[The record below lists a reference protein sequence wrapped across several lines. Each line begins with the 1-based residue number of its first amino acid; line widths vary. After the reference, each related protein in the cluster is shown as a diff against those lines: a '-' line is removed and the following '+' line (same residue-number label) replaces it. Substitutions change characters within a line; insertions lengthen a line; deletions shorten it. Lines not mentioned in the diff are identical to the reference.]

1 VGVLEL
7 DFAEFKIKAKEKL
20 NGNWPT
26 LIIIT
31 LIVFIVTGMGSEN
44 VKDLPSGVSVSYRGN
59 IGSLISLILS
69 GPIAL
74 GVANFYLRLVEKS
87 EVRIERFFDGFK
99 NFLNA
104 FILHVVTTLF
114 IVLWTLLFIIP
125 GIIAAIRYSM
135 AFLIMSENPDTTP
148 MEAINKSKI
157 LMAGHKMEYFSFLI
171 SFIGW
176 VLVGLITF
184 GLGFFYLY
192 PYFNASKI
200 YFYKT
205 LLGEEIPDKG
215 EYIVESKKP

>member
-1 VGVLEL
+1 M
-7 DFAEFKIKAKEKL
+7 
-20 NGNWPT
+20 
-26 LIIIT
+26 IIIT
-31 LIVFIVTGMGSEN
+31 LIVFIVTGLDSEN
-44 VKDLPSGVSVSYRGN
+44 ARNLQNGKIINYRGN

-69 GPIAL
+69 GPISL
-74 GVANFYLRLVEKS
+74 GVANFYLRLVEKN

-114 IVLWTLLFIIP
+114 IILWTMLFIIP
-125 GIIAAIRYSM
+125 GIVAAIRYSM

-148 MEAINKSKI
+148 MEAINKSKV
-157 LMAGHKMEYFSFLI
+157 LMSGHKMEYFSFLI

-176 VLVGLITF
+176 VLVGLISF
-184 GLGFFYLY
+184 GIGFFYLY

-215 EYIVESKKP
+215 DYEYVVESREP

>member
-1 VGVLEL
+1 MFEL

-20 NGNWPT
+20 SGNWPT
-26 LIIIT
+26 LIVVT
-31 LIVFIVTGMGSEN
+31 LIFFIVTGLGNEN
-44 VKDLPSGVSVSYRGN
+44 AKDLPSGASANYRAN
-59 IGSLISLILS
+59 IGSLISLLLS
-69 GPIAL
+69 GPITL
-74 GVANFYLRLVEKS
+74 GIANFYLRLVEKS

-114 IVLWTLLFIIP
+114 IVLWTLLFIVP

-135 AFLIMSENPDTTP
+135 AYLIMSENPDMTP

-157 LMAGHKMEYFSFLI
+157 LMAGHKMEYFSFVL

-176 VLVGLITF
+176 VLVGLLTL

-200 YFYKT
+200 YFYKA
-205 LLGEEIPDKG
+205 LLGEEVLDKG
-215 EYIVESKKP
+215 EYIVESKEP

>member
-1 VGVLEL
+1 MDYSEM
-7 DFAEFKIKAKEKL
+7 KIRAKEKL
-20 NGNWPT
+20 TGNWPT

-31 LIVFIVTGMGSEN
+31 LISIIVTGLGGDNARELS
-44 VKDLPSGVSVSYRGN
+44 KGVVINSRSN
-59 IGSLISLILS
+59 IGSLISLIIS

-74 GVANFYLRLVEKS
+74 GIANFYIHLVVKN

-99 NFLNA
+99 NFLNS
-104 FILHVVTTLF
+104 FILHVATTLF
-114 IVLWTLLFIIP
+114 IILWTLLFIIP

-135 AFLIMSENPDTTP
+135 AYLIMSENPDITP

-157 LMAGHKMEYFSFLI
+157 LMEGHKMEYFEFVI

-176 VLVGLITF
+176 FLVGLITL

-215 EYIVESKKP
+215 DYGYVVESKKP